1 MRNWFTNISIAVFS
15 VLFTLF
21 LLELGLRV
29 YTSEYGLQNFL
40 EVKRNLFRAA
50 YPSEFDRE
58 LGWVPMKGQHPDN
71 VWNTEVSILED
82 GIRSNEKNGLAN
94 ESAETGQVV
103 LAVGDSF
110 TFGDQVSNEK
120 TWPAILARMSAARVI
135 NGGVFGYGIDQSYLR
150 MLDLAAK
157 YRPDAI
163 IFSFIP
169 DDIKRCELSERTSA
183 PKPYFEISDAG
194 ELVLMNEHMP
204 SHFPSESSLDSFRKI
219 AGYSYLTH
227 KLALRLAPEY
237 WLQGSWASTQVHS
250 EGAKVACRIF
260 EQLAEYGQKSAVK
273 IYLLVQYDVD
283 GIESDLGAVDE
294 AIACVDQGAITVVD
308 LRSSLVE
315 LKAHNIKQYR
325 RLFYGRYAHMTPA
338 GNAFVA
344 THMWEEMAAR
354 E

>member
-50 YPSEFDRE
+50 YPSEFDKE
-58 LGWVPMKGQHPDN
+58 LGWVPMKGEHPDN
-71 VWNTEVSILED
+71 VWNTEVTVLDD
-82 GIRSNEKNGLAN
+82 GIRSNEKNALVN
-94 ESAETGQVV
+94 DSAEKGRVV

-120 TWPAILARMSAARVI
+120 TWPAMLEKMSAARVI

-169 DDIKRCELSERTSA
+169 DDIYRCELSERTSA
-183 PKPYFEISDAG
+183 PKPYFELSEEG
-194 ELVLMNEHMP
+194 ELILMNAHMP
-204 SHFPSESSLDSFRKI
+204 SHFPADSSLDSFRKI
-219 AGYSYLTH
+219 AGYSYLAH

-250 EGAKVACRIF
+250 KGAKVACRIF
-260 EQLAEYGQKSAVK
+260 EQLAAYSQKEAVK
-273 IYLLVQYDVD
+273 IYILVQYDVD

-294 AIACVDQGAITVVD
+294 AIACVDQEVITVVD
-308 LRSSLVE
+308 LRRSLID
-315 LKAHNIKQYR
+315 LKVSNIKQYK
-325 RLFYGRYAHMTPA
+325 RLFFGTYGHMTHA
-338 GNAFVA
+338 GNTFVA
-344 THMWEEMAAR
+344 SRMGEEMGAR

>member
-1 MRNWFTNISIAVFS
+1 MRNWFTNISISAFS

-29 YTSEYGLQNFL
+29 YTAEYGLQNFL
-40 EVKRNLFRAA
+40 EIKRNLFRAA
-50 YPSEFDRE
+50 YPSEFDAQ
-58 LGWVPMKGQHPDN
+58 LGWVPMKGEHPDN
-71 VWNTEVSILED
+71 VWNTEVTILAD
-82 GIRSNEKNGLAN
+82 GIRSNGKDRLAN
-94 ESAETGQVV
+94 ESTEKGQVI

-120 TWPAILARMSAARVI
+120 TWPAMLEKISATRVI

-157 YRPDAI
+157 YRPDVI

-169 DDIKRCELSERTSA
+169 DDIYRCELSERTSV
-183 PKPYFEISDAG
+183 PKPYFEISDGG

-204 SHFPSESSLDSFRKI
+204 PHFPSESSLDLFRKI
-219 AGYSYLTH
+219 AGYSYLAH

-237 WLQGSWASTQVHS
+237 WLQGSWAVTQVHS

-260 EQLAEYGQKSAVK
+260 EQLEEYGQREAVQMY
-273 IYLLVQYDVD
+273 ILVQYEVD
-283 GIESDLGAVDE
+283 GIESDIGAVDE
-294 AIACVDQGAITVVD
+294 AMACVDQGAIRVVD
-308 LRSSLVE
+308 LRSSLAE
-315 LKAHNIKQYR
+315 LKASNIKQYK
-325 RLFYGRYAHMTPA
+325 RLFYGRYGHMTPA

-344 THMWEEMAAR
+344 SRMWEEMGAR